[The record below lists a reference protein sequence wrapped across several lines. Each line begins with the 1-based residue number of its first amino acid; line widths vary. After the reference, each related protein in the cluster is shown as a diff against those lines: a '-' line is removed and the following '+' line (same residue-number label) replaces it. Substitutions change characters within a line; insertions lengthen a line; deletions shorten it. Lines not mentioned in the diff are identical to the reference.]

1 MNDQKSYK
9 ITDSEN
15 NDYIKDLIIPDY
27 VIQELN
33 KSFHNKKSDHYNN
46 FGNFFPIWNEKI
58 NEFLIKNFPIFT
70 NENIIYNINNIYKIV
85 FNWNNQ
91 IFYISS

>member
-1 MNDQKSYK
+1 MKDKKLYK

-15 NDYIKDLIIPDY
+15 NNYTKDLIIPDY
-27 VIQELN
+27 IIQELN
-33 KSFHNKKSDHYNN
+33 KSFHNKSSDYYNN

-58 NEFLIKNFPIFT
+58 NKFLVDNLPIYT
-70 NENIIYNINNIYKIV
+70 NNNIIYNINNIYKIIW
-85 FNWNNQ
+85 NWHNQ